1 MKKLKNNK
9 GFTLIEL
16 LAVIVILAILVAVAV
31 PAVTRYL
38 NTARK
43 GTFAS
48 NAQAAISVVRNDVIS
63 KSITTN
69 SVYSLT
75 CVNKMLEKQL
85 KNSPY
90 GKEYAG
96 TSFVAVT
103 FDATTGES
111 TYSICL
117 TDGQN
122 GYYAT
127 GRGVDEEDVIEA
139 NVKTDATTACSKP
152 NGYTE
157 VTVQ

>member
-63 KSITTN
+63 NNITSNTQYDLNKIN
-69 SVYSLT
+69 S
-75 CVNKMLEKQL
+75 MLEKQL
-85 KNSPY
+85 KKSPY
-90 GKEYAG
+90 GTAYNG
-96 TSFVAVT
+96 FVDVKFTNGA
-103 FDATTGES
+103 AT
-111 TYSICL
+111 YYICL
-117 TDGQN
+117 LDEGGN
-122 GYYAT
+122 GFYNGDT
-127 GRGVDEEDVIEA
+127 GAVSKGIVEESVVETSVSNHGSVRCVA
-139 NVKTDATTACSKP
+139 ASA
-152 NGYTE
+152 
-157 VTVQ
+157 